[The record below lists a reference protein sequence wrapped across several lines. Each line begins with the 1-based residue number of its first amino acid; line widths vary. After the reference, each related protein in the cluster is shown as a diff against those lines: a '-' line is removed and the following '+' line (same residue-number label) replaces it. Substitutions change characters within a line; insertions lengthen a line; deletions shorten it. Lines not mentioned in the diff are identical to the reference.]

1 MFGYASDV
9 TEDCL
14 PLTHAAVT
22 RLGMTLTDV
31 VVAARGQD
39 SGDDPILA
47 ACGWFGAARC
57 GAAVCALSADAP
69 GRYAGGGRPGVPP
82 HPLGAPLAK
91 PPCLAPAAVAEFLSR
106 LVWRPPVA
114 EFWSP
119 LGFR

>member
-57 GAAVCALSADAP
+57 GAQWAP
-69 GRYAGGGRPGVPP
+69 FLPTRR
-82 HPLGAPLAK
+82 GAT
-91 PPCLAPAAVAEFLSR
+91 PAAAGPGFPPAPWVPLWPSR
-106 LVWRPPVA
+106 PVWRPPVA